1 MQRLVLLVAFAF
13 ATAVWAQ
20 DSAQESAED
29 EAPVAETVA
38 ETESE
43 SESESES
50 EELLTEEELEE
61 LDIGSQQDH
70 TEEDEDVFKPT
81 DAVSY
86 QQSVVF
92 PVDI

>member
-1 MQRLVLLVAFAF
+1 MYRIILLLILAL

-20 DSAQESAED
+20 DSAEED
-29 EAPVAETVA
+29 VTATVP
-38 ETESE
+38 ETETEFEVE
-43 SESESES
+43 SIVELS
-50 EELLTEEELEE
+50 EEEFEDLGI
-61 LDIGSQQDH
+61 DGQDDH

-86 QQSVVF
+86 QQSIDF

>member
-1 MQRLVLLVAFAF
+1 MQRLVLLVAFVF
-13 ATAVWAQ
+13 ATAAWGQ
-20 DSAQESAED
+20 DSAQDSAED
-29 EAPVAETVA
+29 EAPVAETETVA
-38 ETESE
+38 ESE
-43 SESESES
+43 SESESAET
-50 EELLTEEELEE
+50 LTEEELEE

>member
-1 MQRLVLLVAFAF
+1 MYRLIMLMFLIL

-20 DSAQESAED
+20 DPAADED
-29 EAPVAETVA
+29 PVTTPEP
-38 ETESE
+38 
-43 SESESES
+43 
-50 EELLTEEELEE
+50 EEVEGLTEEELEDLNIDGQE
-61 LDIGSQQDH
+61 DH

-86 QQSVVF
+86 SQQIRF

>member
-1 MQRLVLLVAFAF
+1 MQRLILLAVFAL

-20 DSAQESAED
+20 ESEED
-29 EAPVAETVA
+29 APVAETEAEA
-38 ETESE
+38 ETESAE
-43 SESESES
+43 V
-50 EELLTEEELEE
+50 LTEEELEE

>member
-1 MQRLVLLVAFAF
+1 MQQLVLLVAFIL
-13 ATAVWAQ
+13 ATAAWAQ
-20 DSAQESAED
+20 DSAED
-29 EAPVAETVA
+29 EAPVAETETVA

-43 SESESES
+43 SESAEA
-50 EELLTEEELEE
+50 LTEEELEE

-70 TEEDEDVFKPT
+70 TEEDEDIFKPT

>member
-1 MQRLVLLVAFAF
+1 MYRLIMLMVVIL

-20 DSAQESAED
+20 DPAADED
-29 EAPVAETVA
+29 PVT
-38 ETESE
+38 TPPP
-43 SESESES
+43 
-50 EELLTEEELEE
+50 EEVEGLTEKELEDLNIDGQE
-61 LDIGSQQDH
+61 DH

-86 QQSVVF
+86 SQQIRF